1 MYASYKASDYV
12 EEKQNQLESWINS
25 FCDTDGAINTG
36 SENVN
41 INGKP
46 AARAAVTLP
55 PPPPPGAIPEIPQGE
70 PSWGDI
76 ATDLLESAAEKA
88 VPLAKA
94 WGNAVITLTESNA
107 GFMDRVSAGAS
118 LLFPAGPVLMEF
130 ATMVGGRGEIKK
142 DVDFPEAG
150 EDTAL
155 CDKENKPPRIAQGSS
170 NVFINNQPAA
180 RKGEVKDVK
189 VRGGLVIRPRI
200 EVVEADPEQ
209 ESFSY
214 YSWHIGDYERKLQ
227 KNGLVK
233 FMPVMLRSLPYL
245 YRDKHIRCDVAF
257 VPVSK
262 PDENGYC
269 GLGISNYAWR
279 TIFESART
287 VIFEINEHY
296 PKLQGVDGSHR
307 VHLSE
312 ADYIVEG
319 EHEPLPVRSY
329 RAPSETDIAIA
340 KIVVNEIPD
349 GAVLSL
355 GVGGVPYTVAKMLA
369 ESDKKDLGCHTGTI
383 SDAFLELY
391 QAGKLTNAHKEL
403 DTGLSAW
410 NLAMG
415 SQELY
420 DWLDAEPQL
429 FHPGDLD
436 YIHSVERISKF
447 SNVISINGGV
457 QLDLM
462 GQENAE
468 STGTRQLSGVGGQ
481 MDFLEGAYRSKGGK
495 GFICINSSRVTKD
508 GERKSNIVAAIP
520 SGSTVSAP
528 RTMIQ
533 HVATECGI
541 AVLSGKS
548 LRERAEAMAAIA
560 HPDFREKLMKY
571 ARENFR

>member
-1 MYASYKASDYV
+1 MNDYQAKFV
-12 EEKQNQLESWINS
+12 TPEQ
-25 FCDTDGAINTG
+25 
-36 SENVN
+36 
-41 INGKP
+41 
-46 AARAAVTLP
+46 AV
-55 PPPPPGAIPEIPQGE
+55 
-70 PSWGDI
+70 
-76 ATDLLESAAEKA
+76 KA
-88 VPLAKA
+88 VQSGD
-94 WGNAVITLTESNA
+94 WVDYGFGA
-107 GFMDRVSAGAS
+107 GFPE
-118 LLFPAGPVLMEF
+118 LLD
-130 ATMVGGRGEIKK
+130 K
-142 DVDFPEAG
+142 
-150 EDTAL
+150 AL
-155 CDKENKPPRIAQGSS
+155 
-170 NVFINNQPAA
+170 AA

-214 YSWHIGDYERKLQ
+214 YSWHVGDYERKLQ

-245 YRDKHIRCDVAF
+245 YRDRHIRCDVAF

-436 YIHSVERISKF
+436 YIHSVERISKL

-508 GERKSNIVAAIP
+508 GERKSNILATIP
-520 SGSTVSAP
+520 GGSTISAP

-533 HVATECGI
+533 YVATEYGI
-541 AVLSGKS
+541 ASLSGKT

-560 HPDFREKLMKY
+560 HPDFREELMKY
-571 ARENFR
+571 ARENFKFRVKKRTVQNNGTDGFAAGFDPCGDDDAWFPAGKAGQSRSEGSRYSVHAAAGCIFSL

>member
-1 MYASYKASDYV
+1 MNDYQAKFVAPEQAVKAVQSGDWVDYG
-12 EEKQNQLESWINS
+12 
-25 FCDTDGAINTG
+25 FGAG
-36 SENVN
+36 FPELLD
-41 INGKP
+41 KAL
-46 AARAAVTLP
+46 AAR
-55 PPPPPGAIPEIPQGE
+55 
-70 PSWGDI
+70 
-76 ATDLLESAAEKA
+76 
-88 VPLAKA
+88 
-94 WGNAVITLTESNA
+94 
-107 GFMDRVSAGAS
+107 M
-118 LLFPAGPVLMEF
+118 
-130 ATMVGGRGEIKK
+130 
-142 DVDFPEAG
+142 
-150 EDTAL
+150 
-155 CDKENKPPRIAQGSS
+155 
-170 NVFINNQPAA
+170 
-180 RKGEVKDVK
+180 GEVKDVK

-214 YSWHIGDYERKLQ
+214 YSWHVGDYERKLQ

-233 FMPVMLRSLPYL
+233 FMPVILRSLPYL

-495 GFICINSSRVTKD
+495 GFICINS
-508 GERKSNIVAAIP
+508 
-520 SGSTVSAP
+520 
-528 RTMIQ
+528 
-533 HVATECGI
+533 
-541 AVLSGKS
+541 
-548 LRERAEAMAAIA
+548 
-560 HPDFREKLMKY
+560 
-571 ARENFR
+571 